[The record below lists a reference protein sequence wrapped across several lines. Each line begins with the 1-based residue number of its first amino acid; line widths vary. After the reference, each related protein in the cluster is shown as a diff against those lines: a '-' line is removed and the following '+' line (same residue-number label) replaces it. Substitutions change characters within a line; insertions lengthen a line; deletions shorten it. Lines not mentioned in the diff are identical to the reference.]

1 MLKLFFVLP
10 KNQLN
15 FAPNQHLTCSVFALL
30 FLLLL
35 SSCQK
40 TDTLKSEESTDSE
53 LATAMTDSGQRP
65 LALVIH
71 GGAGTIKKENMTP
84 EMEAAYTE
92 KLQEALDAGY
102 KVLENGG
109 NSVEAVKSA
118 INIMEDSPLF
128 NAGKGAVFNSIGKH
142 ELDASI
148 MEGNTLNAG
157 AIAGV
162 TRIKNPINAAILVKD
177 STRHVMLS
185 GSGAEKFAAQFD
197 ITFVEESYFDTEKRL
212 QQLQNA
218 QKKEKVSLDHSSL
231 LNKELI
237 DDHKYGTVGCVAL
250 DKNGN
255 LAAGTSTGGMTN
267 KKFGRIGDSPIIGAG
282 NYANNKTCGVSCTG
296 TGEYFIRTLAAHEAS
311 NLMQYKNLTVGDALE
326 EVIDQIETLGGDGG
340 MIALDKNGNVGW
352 DFNTAGMY
360 RGYKK
365 SSGENV
371 IEIYEK
377 SSK

>member
-1 MLKLFFVLP
+1 MQKLFFVLP

-15 FAPNQHLTCSVFALL
+15 FAPNQHLTSSLFALL
-30 FLLLL
+30 FLILL

-53 LATAMTDSGQRP
+53 IAATTTNMGERP
-65 LALVIH
+65 MALVIH

-185 GSGAEKFAAQFD
+185 GSGAEKFVAQFD

-218 QKKEKVSLDHSSL
+218 QKKEKVTLDHSSL

-311 NLMQYKNLTVGDALE
+311 NLMQYKNLSVGDALE

-340 MIALDKNGNVGW
+340 MIALDKNGIVGW

>member
-1 MLKLFFVLP
+1 MKTSFTRSLTFVCIAVFFLVAAGCVEA
-10 KNQLN
+10 QRDEE
-15 FAPNQHLTCSVFALL
+15 
-30 FLLLL
+30 
-35 SSCQK
+35 QK
-40 TDTLKSEESTDSE
+40 EASTENAASEKET
-53 LATAMTDSGQRP
+53 SGQKP

-84 EMEAAYTE
+84 EMEAAYKA

-102 KVLENGG
+102 AVLSAGG
-109 NSVEAVKSA
+109 TSVEAVRSA

-148 MEGNTLNAG
+148 MEGHSLNAG
-157 AIAGV
+157 AVAGV
-162 TRIKNPINAAILVKD
+162 THIKNPIDAAILVKD

-185 GSGAEKFAAQFD
+185 GEGAETFLRQFD
-197 ITFVEESYFDTEKRL
+197 LTFVETSYFDTEKRY
-212 QQLQNA
+212 QQLQQA
-218 QKKEKVSLDHSSL
+218 QDKEKVSLDHSSL
-231 LNKELI
+231 LNPEGI

-250 DKNGN
+250 DAMGN

-282 NYANNKTCGVSCTG
+282 NYANNKTCGISCTG

-311 NLMQYKNLTVGDALE
+311 NLMLYKGMSLAKALE
-326 EVIDQIETLGGDGG
+326 EVIGQIRDLGGDGG
-340 MIALDKNGNVGW
+340 MIGLDKDGNVAW

-360 RGYKK
+360 RAYKK

-377 SSK
+377 KE